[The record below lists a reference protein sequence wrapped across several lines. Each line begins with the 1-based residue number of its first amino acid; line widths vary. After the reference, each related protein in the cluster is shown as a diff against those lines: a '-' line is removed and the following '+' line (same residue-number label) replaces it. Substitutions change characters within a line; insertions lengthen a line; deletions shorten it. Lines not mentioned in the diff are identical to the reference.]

1 MPTLAIEEPVAE
13 PKKKRSLLEIGLTAF
28 MVLIV
33 LALLG
38 IVASSAFNWL
48 APSFH

>member
-1 MPTLAIEEPVAE
+1 MPTLAIDEPVVK
-13 PKKKRSLLEIGLTAF
+13 PKPKRSLWETGLMIF
-28 MVLIV
+28 MGLIV

-38 IVASSAFNWL
+38 MVASSAFNWL